1 MGKSRRP
8 IVARHRCAFPLRN
21 DAARRAGTQPPLCL
35 PAGRRAEG
43 ALGDAARLWIEGPA
57 GRLEAALRLAS
68 RARVAALLAHPHPL
82 FGGSL
87 HNPVVFHAD
96 RELNRAGFLTLR
108 FNFRGVGSS
117 QGLHDEGRGEVDDVA
132 AAAQWLRRLA
142 PGLPL
147 LLVGYSFGASCA
159 IRYARREPAAAGIV
173 AIGLP
178 LRYLSRG
185 EVGAAPGPLAVV
197 QGGEDEIGPPREVRE
212 AIAPLGP
219 LSRLYEVPGAS
230 HLFPGRAGDVAA
242 LVVEAAGWCLGA
254 HED

>member
-1 MGKSRRP
+1 M
-8 IVARHRCAFPLRN
+8 
-21 DAARRAGTQPPLCL
+21 
-35 PAGRRAEG
+35 
-43 ALGDAARLWIEGPA
+43 GDAAQLWIQGPA
-57 GRLEAALRLAS
+57 GRLEAALRLACPA
-68 RARVAALLAHPHPL
+68 RASAVLAHPHPL

-132 AAAQWLRRLA
+132 AAVSWLRRIA
-142 PGLPL
+142 AGLPL

-159 IRYARREPAAAGIV
+159 IRYAAREPAARGIV

-178 LRYLSRG
+178 LRYLSRD
-185 EVGAAPGPLAVV
+185 EVGRAPGPLAVV
-197 QGGEDEIGPPREVRE
+197 QGEEDEFGSPREVRE
-212 AIAPLGP
+212 AIAPLAP
-219 LSRLYEVPGAS
+219 LARVYEVPGAP
-230 HLFPGRAGDVAA
+230 HLFPGRAADAAA
-242 LVVEAAGWCLGA
+242 LVVEAARWCLRS